1 MVRIGLIS
9 DTHIPD
15 RAKVLPPKV
24 PELFRGVDL
33 ILHAGDIYVPAVLDE
48 LERIAPVFAAEGDDE
63 YPGTSEDPRVKLLHV
78 LDIGGLVVWL
88 THEKPSPLQP
98 IGDNGLPDILVC
110 GHTHFCTV
118 EGSGGVTLVNP
129 GSAIFPNYRYD
140 GGTVALL
147 TISAGKPKI
156 EILELR

>member
-1 MVRIGLIS
+1 MVRVGLIS

-24 PELFRGVDL
+24 PDVFRGVDL

-63 YPGTSEDPRVKLLHV
+63 YPGTSEDARVKRLHA

-88 THEKPSPLQP
+88 THERPWPLRP
-98 IGDNGLPDILVC
+98 IEENGLPDILVC
-110 GHTHFCTV
+110 GHTHFSTV
-118 EGSGGVTLVNP
+118 EDSGGVTLVNP

-140 GGTVALL
+140 CGTVAVL
-147 TISAGKPKI
+147 TINAGKPSV